1 MKPKFMYA
9 PAKVVADV
17 CLFVVKLI
25 YPKVARTVVMVDVA
39 AMPEGAFGYVP
50 TPALVAP
57 MEFTM
62 SAETYAASGGHL
74 DRVVALAEVIEAYGE
89 SARVEPWRPQNPW
102 PFR

>member
-1 MKPKFMYA
+1 
-9 PAKVVADV
+9 
-17 CLFVVKLI
+17 
-25 YPKVARTVVMVDVA
+25 
-39 AMPEGAFGYVP
+39 
-50 TPALVAP
+50 
-57 MEFTM
+57 M

>member
-1 MKPKFMYA
+1 MGGA
-9 PAKVVADV
+9 PAYV
-17 CLFVVKLI
+17 
-25 YPKVARTVVMVDVA
+25 YPGGGITVMVDVGR
-39 AMPEGAFGYVP
+39 MPAGAFGHVP

-74 DRVVALAEVIEAYGE
+74 DRVVAVGDVIESHGE
-89 SARVEPWRPQNPW
+89 SARIEPWPPGNPW